1 MAFEIFREETEKL
14 FKYSKNP
21 HIHVANFPPSISLAD
36 FETQKINPS
45 KRAFE
50 KYKSQG
56 LFSEFYGSAYQKLPS
71 VLRV

>member
-36 FETQKINPS
+36 FETQ
-45 KRAFE
+45 
-50 KYKSQG
+50 Y
-56 LFSEFYGSAYQKLPS
+56 LFPS
-71 VLRV
+71 VYKPLQK